1 MGFPHGRCIAHC
13 PYCGHA
19 YTDRTSWPLNCHAC
33 EETLWRNPLPAAVTT
48 ARDTGGQL
56 SGHRRDPP
64 CSPPPGRGRLAL
76 PWGYLEV
83 GESWRE
89 AAVRELREETG
100 LMASAHGVRL
110 FAAHSTRNTLEVFA
124 LLPTRAAAGLPEMAR
139 TTETQG
145 CCVLS
150 EAVELAFPDTPR
162 PWPLPWPDARCSP
175 P

>member
-1 MGFPHGRCIAHC
+1 M
-13 PYCGHA
+13 
-19 YTDRTSWPLNCHAC
+19 L
-33 EETLWRNPLPAAVTT
+33 
-48 ARDTGGQL
+48 
-56 SGHRRDPP
+56 
-64 CSPPPGRGRLAL
+64 SPPPGRGRLAL